1 MYPHLPFRCRSPHPQ
16 YDLIWRWVFKQVI
29 NVKWDR
35 IVVET
40 AKTVAVEWEKQHLE
54 IWKSK
59 VYSVPVWA
67 QRSHLQSLS
76 TRSLFSVT
84 FIHYKV
90 LIFPCKHPGPPPS
103 PSRQC
108 SSLRNWASKV
118 TEVELISN
126 AGYMISR
133 ADGLDT
139 GHTVA
144 TLLQEGWNEASI
156 AGRVCSCL
164 FSQRGLFFS

>member
-1 MYPHLPFRCRSPHPQ
+1 MEELRGEKDSGSNS
-16 YDLIWRWVFKQVI
+16 RWTCPGTVA
-29 NVKWDR
+29 
-35 IVVET
+35 ET
-40 AKTVAVEWEKQHLE
+40 AKTVATEGDKQHSE

-59 VYSVPVWA
+59 VYSAPVRA

-108 SSLRNWASKV
+108 SSLRN
-118 TEVELISN
+118 
-126 AGYMISR
+126 
-133 ADGLDT
+133 
-139 GHTVA
+139 
-144 TLLQEGWNEASI
+144 
-156 AGRVCSCL
+156 
-164 FSQRGLFFS
+164 

>member
-1 MYPHLPFRCRSPHPQ
+1 MGQGHGPSEGLDPAKWLVRAIHLSLGQRPWPPRVPRQRWHKRSASLSASRPTHQ
-16 YDLIWRWVFKQVI
+16 
-29 NVKWDR
+29 NVA
-35 IVVET
+35 ET
-40 AKTVAVEWEKQHLE
+40 AKTVAMEGDKQHSE

-59 VYSVPVWA
+59 VYSAPVRA

-108 SSLRNWASKV
+108 SSLRN
-118 TEVELISN
+118 
-126 AGYMISR
+126 
-133 ADGLDT
+133 
-139 GHTVA
+139 
-144 TLLQEGWNEASI
+144 
-156 AGRVCSCL
+156 
-164 FSQRGLFFS
+164 

>member
-1 MYPHLPFRCRSPHPQ
+1 MGDADY
-16 YDLIWRWVFKQVI
+16 YVA
-29 NVKWDR
+29 
-35 IVVET
+35 ET
-40 AKTVAVEWEKQHLE
+40 TKTVATEGDKQHSE

-59 VYSVPVWA
+59 VYSAPVRA

-108 SSLRNWASKV
+108 SSLRN
-118 TEVELISN
+118 
-126 AGYMISR
+126 
-133 ADGLDT
+133 
-139 GHTVA
+139 
-144 TLLQEGWNEASI
+144 
-156 AGRVCSCL
+156 
-164 FSQRGLFFS
+164 

>member
-1 MYPHLPFRCRSPHPQ
+1 MKSSMLDKFFFPSLKTTNIISR
-16 YDLIWRWVFKQVI
+16 I
-29 NVKWDR
+29 NDGC
-35 IVVET
+35 VVET
-40 AKTVAVEWEKQHLE
+40 AKTVAVEGDKQHSE

-59 VYSVPVWA
+59 VYSAPVRA

-118 TEVELISN
+118 TEAELISN
-126 AGYMISR
+126 AGYLISR
-133 ADGLDT
+133 AAGLDRE
-139 GHTVA
+139 HTVV
-144 TLLQEGWNEASI
+144 TLLQEGWHSDEHSWK
-156 AGRVCSCL
+156 
-164 FSQRGLFFS
+164 GLQLPS

>member
-1 MYPHLPFRCRSPHPQ
+1 MGKTFAPVNLRNGRARHSPMATEILRANINQGDLVQLTSFCTARGASSKTQRQLPQWEKSILSEPTHNDFIS
-16 YDLIWRWVFKQVI
+16 
-29 NVKWDR
+29 
-35 IVVET
+35 IVAEIT
-40 AKTVAVEWEKQHLE
+40 NTVAKEGDKQHSE

-59 VYSVPVWA
+59 VYSAPVRA

-108 SSLRNWASKV
+108 SSLRN
-118 TEVELISN
+118 
-126 AGYMISR
+126 
-133 ADGLDT
+133 
-139 GHTVA
+139 
-144 TLLQEGWNEASI
+144 
-156 AGRVCSCL
+156 
-164 FSQRGLFFS
+164 